1 MVDNKKLNV
10 AVVFEG
16 ELNVGGGF
24 QTQLSTILSL
34 IKEERYNFI
43 AVVFSLQNK
52 NLLEKHGIKAIFL
65 KINLL
70 QKICR
75 QIFRS
80 NIFSKFNRHLKLKT
94 FFEKRLDS
102 EKIDLVYFL
111 SPSALALDLVTHNYI
126 FTIWDLSHRDT
137 PEFPEVNHWREFESR
152 EILYN
157 NAPKKAIAVLTDSE
171 LGKSNAIRR
180 YGLDKERVFSASFA
194 PSVNVKSNI
203 YIDVKNKYKIDGD
216 YIYYPAQLWPHKN
229 HVYILDALAILK
241 KQDIKMSVIFSG
253 SDKGNLQYVL
263 NYAKNIGIEE
273 LIKYIGFAPN
283 EEIYHLYK
291 QSFALVM
298 PSYFGPTNIPP
309 LEAFAIGTPVFYSDL
324 DGLREQVSDAAILC
338 DLNNPEDLA
347 NKLIMMSDTSKRIEM
362 IEKGFKRLDFLQKN
376 SVEKI
381 LVNIFDS
388 YAIKRKCWL

>member
-24 QTQLSTILSL
+24 QTQLSTRLSL

-52 NLLEKHGIKAIFL
+52 TLLEKHGIKAIFL

-94 FFEKRLDS
+94 FFEKRLDG

-216 YIYYPAQLWPHKN
+216 YIYYPAQFWSHKN
-229 HVYILDALAILK
+229 HIYILDALAILK
-241 KQDIKMSVIFSG
+241 KQDIKISVIFSG

-273 LIKYIGFAPN
+273 LVKYIGFAPN

-309 LEAFAIGTPVFYSDL
+309 LEAFSIGTPVFYSDL
-324 DGLREQVSDAAILC
+324 DGLREQVGDAAVLC

-347 NKLIMMSDTSKRIEM
+347 NKLIIMSDTSKRIEM

>member
-52 NLLEKHGIKAIFL
+52 TLLEKHGIKAIFL

-94 FFEKRLDS
+94 FFEKRLDG

-180 YGLDKERVFSASFA
+180 YGLDKERVFSIICAFC
-194 PSVNVKSNI
+194 KC
-203 YIDVKNKYKIDGD
+203 K
-216 YIYYPAQLWPHKN
+216 
-229 HVYILDALAILK
+229 
-241 KQDIKMSVIFSG
+241 
-253 SDKGNLQYVL
+253 
-263 NYAKNIGIEE
+263 
-273 LIKYIGFAPN
+273 IKY
-283 EEIYHLYK
+283 LY
-291 QSFALVM
+291 
-298 PSYFGPTNIPP
+298 
-309 LEAFAIGTPVFYSDL
+309 
-324 DGLREQVSDAAILC
+324 
-338 DLNNPEDLA
+338 
-347 NKLIMMSDTSKRIEM
+347 
-362 IEKGFKRLDFLQKN
+362 
-376 SVEKI
+376 
-381 LVNIFDS
+381 
-388 YAIKRKCWL
+388 

>member
-1 MVDNKKLNV
+1 MDCKKLNI

-16 ELNVGGGF
+16 ELQDGGGF
-24 QTQLSTILSL
+24 QTQLSTMLSL
-34 IKEERYNFI
+34 AKGQRYNLF
-43 AVVFSLQNK
+43 AFVFSMENK
-52 NLLEKHGIKAIFL
+52 IFL
-65 KINLL
+65 EEKQIQTELVQINFLHRFYRKIFKTSVFSNLNK
-70 QKICR
+70 KI
-75 QIFRS
+75 
-80 NIFSKFNRHLKLKT
+80 KLKT
-94 FFEKRLDS
+94 LFEKKLD
-102 EKIDLVYFL
+102 KVNIDLVYFL
-111 SPSALALDLVTHNYI
+111 SPSTFALDLVTHNYI
-126 FTIWDLSHRDT
+126 FTIWDLCHRDM
-137 PEFPEVNHWREFESR
+137 PEFPEVSSWRMFENR
-152 EILYN
+152 EKLYDR
-157 NAPKKAIAVLTDSE
+157 ASKKAIAVLTDSE

-180 YGLDKERVFSASFA
+180 YGLDKERVFSASFV

-203 YIDVKNKYKIDGD
+203 YIDIKNKYKIDGD
-216 YIYYPAQLWPHKN
+216 YIYYPAQFWSHKN

-241 KQDIKMSVIFSG
+241 KQDIKISVIFSG
-253 SDKGNLQYVL
+253 SDKGNLQYIL
-263 NYAKNIGIEE
+263 NYAKSIGIEE
-273 LIKYIGFAPN
+273 LVKYIGFAPN

-324 DGLREQVSDAAILC
+324 DGLREQVGDAAVLC